1 MFRILRFTTSR
12 DLDTQQGLKA
22 IEAAQ
27 AAAEAARKVP
37 GVRSCS
43 LYLGAGALVFTAESD
58 SYAVADKALA
68 DQGVQIAFGRL
79 GWDYGYGLS
88 GDEFLLDPEQVYPF
102 LKAREGALATA

>member
-12 DLDTQQGLKA
+12 SLNPQEGIKA

-27 AAAEAARKVP
+27 AAAEAARKVS

-68 DQGVQIAFGRL
+68 DPGVQVAFGRL
-79 GWDYGYGLS
+79 GWEYGYGLS
-88 GDEFLLDPEQVYPF
+88 SDEFLLDPEQVYPF